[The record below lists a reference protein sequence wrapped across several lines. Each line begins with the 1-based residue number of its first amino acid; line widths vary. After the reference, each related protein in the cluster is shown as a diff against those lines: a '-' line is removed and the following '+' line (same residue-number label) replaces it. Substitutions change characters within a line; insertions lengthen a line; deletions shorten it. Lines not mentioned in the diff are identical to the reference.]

1 MRFLSLFLLSLLC
14 IPVALGQTRPVWRLK
29 GEFGFQDRKER
40 IMLHRYL
47 ERENRLWLLGSESL
61 LLLDVGNAKV
71 LESRPS
77 TLPALAVSANCSF
90 DDWVFSPDGRKILI
104 IEKVKEKDKK
114 KDKAKDKAKDVVKQN
129 VSVWDSLTEERIA
142 VLDRG
147 QERINVGAWSKNGKT
162 LVTYD
167 YDFNFLVNAPTKLG
181 VSFWDGETFEYRYS
195 ISVDFPTWTHLTDDG
210 RRFFAASGRRKS
222 FFGVKYVS
230 DSRGVINVW
239 DTSRE
244 QIEKTIS
251 VSDPD
256 FNIRTSKVS
265 VSPDGRF
272 FVFVN
277 KHKSKSAEHRLLAWE
292 MNGSITPKYE
302 FKANP
307 KIDDSY
313 VRFSPNGKYFAL
325 DAGKNLQ
332 IYETQTGEKRFE
344 LQNVE
349 PPDFWLND
357 NQTLINDSFKK
368 MAAFDLSQGRKLYEQ
383 KLIYH
388 TVDVSTGTSSTD
400 SSGNITYDTKT
411 VVLDTTRLVAHPSGK
426 MFLTYS
432 NQYVKVFD
440 SRTGELLQTVVSPD
454 LAAPTPDFCQK
465 FPKQCKGDLVWKA
478 GWSQD
483 GKTIYVFNANR
494 QSVTLWEMLEN

>member
-1 MRFLSLFLLSLLC
+1 MRFLSLLLLC
-14 IPVALGQTRPVWRLK
+14 VLSMPVALGQTRPVWRLK
-29 GEFGFQDRKER
+29 GDFGFQDRKER
-40 IMLHRYL
+40 IMLDKYM

-71 LESRPS
+71 LESKPS
-77 TLPALAVSANCSF
+77 AFPALAVSANCDF

-104 IEKVKEKDKK
+104 IEKVKKDKK
-114 KDKAKDKAKDVVKQN
+114 KDKTKDTAKEVVKQN
-129 VSVWDSLTEERIA
+129 VSIWDSLTEERIA
-142 VLDRG
+142 VLDRV
-147 QERINVGAWSKNGKT
+147 QERIKAGSWSKNGKT

-167 YDFNFLVNAPTKLG
+167 YDFNLMVNAPTKMA
-181 VSFWDGETFEYRYS
+181 VSFWDGETFAHRYS
-195 ISVDFPTWTHLTDDG
+195 ISVDFPTWTHWSDDG
-210 RRFFAASGRRKS
+210 RRFFAATGRRKS
-222 FFGVKYVS
+222 LFGVKYVS
-230 DSRGVINVW
+230 DSRGIINIW
-239 DTSRE
+239 DTSKE

-251 VSDPD
+251 VSDPN

-292 MNGSITPKYE
+292 MNGSISQKYE

-313 VRFSPNGKYFAL
+313 VRFSPDGKYFAL

-344 LQNVE
+344 LPDVE

-357 NQTLINDSFKK
+357 NQTLINDGFKK
-368 MAAFDLSQGRKLYEQ
+368 MAAFEVPNGRKLYEQ
-383 KLIYH
+383 KLIH
-388 TVDVSTGTSSTD
+388 HSVDMPTGTGTTD
-400 SSGNITYDTKT
+400 LNGNTTYDTTT
-411 VVLDTTRLVAHPSGK
+411 VILDSTRLVAHPGGK

-432 NQYVKVFD
+432 KQYVKVFD
-440 SRTGELLQTVVSPD
+440 SRTGELLQTIISPD
-454 LAAPTPDFCQK
+454 LAAPTPDFCKK

-478 GWSQD
+478 GWSKD
-483 GKTIYVFNANR
+483 GKMLYVFNANR
-494 QSVTLWEMLEN
+494 QSVTLWELEN